1 MSLEKGGF
9 YIIKD
14 SEYKANKFIGEIVKE
29 SGDNNFRLRK
39 YIFPEDTI
47 DGRQPYMSV
56 NEVFLTPSEIFVKFN
71 EKWDIK
77 VEVVSLENY
86 VNRTKE
92 NFQKNLYFYRQTY
105 VIENNIFNPKQLPLI
120 CFCRQIFN
128 PDFPFV
134 KCCCGN
140 YYHNACIIQANST
153 ICLSK
158 GCNTNLNNYLNEHE
172 QIQKA
177 TILSQENEGYFLDLS
192 LNKALS
198 SDINLLKKKTNRRKD
213 EENEKEKNNIQKIY
227 NEFNDDKIK
236 IDLNIPKKEK
246 SRSIEIMGEKKSN
259 DFQINKDK
267 GIDIIFN
274 NLKEGLNYIKNNL
287 NVLEKYKNSQNK
299 EIYNLII
306 SGEDL
311 IILLKLKQLSEK
323 IVDNLY
329 KLYSKKPS
337 SFYNY
342 LQDFNKCKKNAID
355 LIIKIILEEYS
366 PEEISQFTEYD
377 FLSDEQKKEKE
388 EKKKKEISKMSF
400 KDDNNDVKLIINKG
414 RMLSEK
420 EIYNEGKNDDNL
432 FTSNENNSE
441 EVFESDKIK
450 AYKEKIKEKQKQ
462 FPNLSINEIKMLIGL
477 KEIDSKYLDDKL
489 NKLIQDNFDIEEQ
502 DYFFEKRKM
511 ILEKE
516 AKKINRKNTNGNN
529 NTGNSETI
537 EKIKKEIS
545 FEIQF

>member
-1 MSLEKGGF
+1 M
-9 YIIKD
+9 
-14 SEYKANKFIGEIVKE
+14 
-29 SGDNNFRLRK
+29 
-39 YIFPEDTI
+39 
-47 DGRQPYMSV
+47 
-56 NEVFLTPSEIFVKFN
+56 
-71 EKWDIK
+71 
-77 VEVVSLENY
+77 
-86 VNRTKE
+86 
-92 NFQKNLYFYRQTY
+92 
-105 VIENNIFNPKQLPLI
+105 
-120 CFCRQIFN
+120 
-128 PDFPFV
+128 
-134 KCCCGN
+134 
-140 YYHNACIIQANST
+140 
-153 ICLSK
+153 
-158 GCNTNLNNYLNEHE
+158 
-172 QIQKA
+172 
-177 TILSQENEGYFLDLS
+177 
-192 LNKALS
+192 
-198 SDINLLKKKTNRRKD
+198 
-213 EENEKEKNNIQKIY
+213 
-227 NEFNDDKIK
+227 
-236 IDLNIPKKEK
+236 
-246 SRSIEIMGEKKSN
+246 
-259 DFQINKDK
+259 
-267 GIDIIFN
+267 
-274 NLKEGLNYIKNNL
+274 
-287 NVLEKYKNSQNK
+287 
-299 EIYNLII
+299 
-306 SGEDL
+306 

>member
-1 MSLEKGGF
+1 M
-9 YIIKD
+9 
-14 SEYKANKFIGEIVKE
+14 
-29 SGDNNFRLRK
+29 
-39 YIFPEDTI
+39 
-47 DGRQPYMSV
+47 
-56 NEVFLTPSEIFVKFN
+56 
-71 EKWDIK
+71 
-77 VEVVSLENY
+77 
-86 VNRTKE
+86 
-92 NFQKNLYFYRQTY
+92 
-105 VIENNIFNPKQLPLI
+105 
-120 CFCRQIFN
+120 
-128 PDFPFV
+128 
-134 KCCCGN
+134 
-140 YYHNACIIQANST
+140 
-153 ICLSK
+153 
-158 GCNTNLNNYLNEHE
+158 
-172 QIQKA
+172 
-177 TILSQENEGYFLDLS
+177 
-192 LNKALS
+192 
-198 SDINLLKKKTNRRKD
+198 
-213 EENEKEKNNIQKIY
+213 
-227 NEFNDDKIK
+227 
-236 IDLNIPKKEK
+236 
-246 SRSIEIMGEKKSN
+246 
-259 DFQINKDK
+259 
-267 GIDIIFN
+267 
-274 NLKEGLNYIKNNL
+274 
-287 NVLEKYKNSQNK
+287 
-299 EIYNLII
+299 
-306 SGEDL
+306 

-516 AKKINRKNTNGNN
+516 AIKINRKNTNGNN
-529 NTGNSETI
+529 NPGNSETI